1 MGDHKC
7 AQHIWMDGWEIR
19 GTQPSFFFFG
29 FGDMRGGRCP
39 HLRWVCRDESIFVQG
54 CNFFAL
60 QSHQGSRLAMALWLE
75 SHPQRLP
82 NGAFSALDER
92 CVQLRIVVLAVSNH
106 LGREGAEHLSRS
118 RRREKSPLV
127 RFAAASCPIAHP
139 RLGLVSRSRPSV
151 TYRPH
156 LGHSCAT
163 SNPHLHHISH
173 LERISAMSRRTAK
186 LSASSCSSAEVDG
199 PPVLTTRT

>member
-1 MGDHKC
+1 MREYFC
-7 AQHIWMDGWEIR
+7 ARMQLLCSPEPPR
-19 GTQPSFFFFG
+19 
-29 FGDMRGGRCP
+29 
-39 HLRWVCRDESIFVQG
+39 
-54 CNFFAL
+54 
-60 QSHQGSRLAMALWLE
+60 LE